1 MAARWV
7 GVGILIVFLAIVGAF
22 VAAGV
27 MGPRERPSV
36 AGQTDGMA
44 PRPTATRP
52 RSINEQL
59 GPWRLDGEI
68 ALAETGEYQL
78 TLRFTDQ
85 TGQPAA
91 IMPPPLIQA
100 AMVDHA
106 MGIALSRAEPK
117 SPGIFRAAGMLT
129 MEGRWRLGIVVGDAR
144 ADIAVDF
151 RR

>member
-1 MAARWV
+1 MTARWV
-7 GVGILIVFLAIVGAF
+7 GVGVLIVFLATIGAF

-36 AGQTDGMA
+36 ASRADGVT
-44 PRPTATRP
+44 PRPTSARP
-52 RSINEQL
+52 VIIREPL

-85 TGQPAA
+85 AGQPAA

-100 AMVDHA
+100 TMVDHD
-106 MGIALSRAEPK
+106 MGIAISRAEPK
-117 SPGIFRAAGMLT
+117 SPGLFRAAGMLT

-144 ADIAVDF
+144 ADIAVEF

>member
-7 GVGILIVFLAIVGAF
+7 GVGILIVFLAIVGVL
-22 VAAGV
+22 VAGGI

-36 AGQTDGMA
+36 ASRSDGVT
-44 PRPTATRP
+44 PRPTSARP
-52 RSINEQL
+52 VIIREQL
-59 GPWRLDGEI
+59 GLWRLDGEI

-91 IMPPPLIQA
+91 ITPPPLIQT
-100 AMVDHA
+100 AMVDHD
-106 MGIALSRAEPK
+106 MGIVVSRAEPT
-117 SPGIFRAAGMLT
+117 SPGLFRAAGMLA

-144 ADIAVDF
+144 AEIAVDF
-151 RR
+151 SR